1 MPKNFRIYR
10 IFLAS
15 PSDVKEERDEV
26 KKVIESYNQVHSSDN
41 IKIEL
46 ACWEDNT
53 RPAFG
58 DYPQDVVNS
67 QIGDDYD
74 IFIGILWARFGSPTP
89 EYSSGTE
96 EEFYRAYEKYSSGRN
111 IEIMIYKKDES
122 ISPSLIMPDQLQK
135 VNDFIAKVGTLG
147 GYYFTFKTKGDFHD
161 LLQKHLEQAIRD
173 LEKKCTE
180 NSTPILPVPVPESD
194 STAIISE
201 RENWGVLEY
210 NDYIVNTTSR
220 IISDIDSISEMTEE
234 IGERIQKYTNE
245 FNLIRGNA
253 NNLHIR
259 SFCMN
264 VAKEMNRY
272 AMGIKGPNDRWYS
285 SFIELQDSIK
295 SMLNISD
302 GLVTADEW
310 EKSLV
315 SLRYTS
321 SQMWAAYGAMR
332 ELYTAVNRL
341 PKLMQQL
348 NVAKIKVCNI
358 LKQVISNLKEGKKYC
373 DETVEY
379 IEDAIHPLSL

>member
-1 MPKNFRIYR
+1 
-10 IFLAS
+10 
-15 PSDVKEERDEV
+15 
-26 KKVIESYNQVHSSDN
+26 
-41 IKIEL
+41 
-46 ACWEDNT
+46 
-53 RPAFG
+53 
-58 DYPQDVVNS
+58 
-67 QIGDDYD
+67 
-74 IFIGILWARFGSPTP
+74 
-89 EYSSGTE
+89 
-96 EEFYRAYEKYSSGRN
+96 
-111 IEIMIYKKDES
+111 
-122 ISPSLIMPDQLQK
+122 
-135 VNDFIAKVGTLG
+135 
-147 GYYFTFKTKGDFHD
+147 
-161 LLQKHLEQAIRD
+161 
-173 LEKKCTE
+173 
-180 NSTPILPVPVPESD
+180 
-194 STAIISE
+194 
-201 RENWGVLEY
+201 
-210 NDYIVNTTSR
+210 
-220 IISDIDSISEMTEE
+220 
-234 IGERIQKYTNE
+234 
-245 FNLIRGNA
+245 
-253 NNLHIR
+253 
-259 SFCMN
+259 MN

-348 NVAKIKVCNI
+348 NVAKINVCNI